1 MIQKLIDQLPNNI
14 YLEKDEIE
22 VVVISTVAGQTVAK
36 RLGIYSSRQEIIYID
51 TVDPTLGTVSLSSI
65 SLQTPAIEKADKM
78 FAVNEYLLRSGIYSK
93 VDFNY
98 QPLANKIV
106 AKWEA
111 VQYSANQD
119 IEVEFERP
127 PLPRF
132 IHELYKEC
140 ARQCWTHAY
149 LFKTYSTTMEQ
160 QARNRKDID
169 HMLDAAMDTT
179 LDSFLPWKSIVEK
192 YFKEPETKKSDIP
205 PTNMM
210 EESTKEEDEEEEV
223 EAEKKKV
230 GFDVEDSD
238 NGSVVSEDGRPNPN
252 MHVSEEECELDDVE
266 SIKDEDEEPPKEE
279 KVTDLEAS
287 EELVLNM

>member
-1 MIQKLIDQLPNNI
+1 MSEVQFAKKHIRNRFSLMVLPHISDGIWSVYENAKTICEKNKQVDQTLKTFQNLLTYIPKWDEARLNAEVERI
-14 YLEKDEIE
+14 HTASGCTYLEELL
-22 VVVISTVAGQTVAK
+22 TA
-36 RLGIYSSRQEIIYID
+36 
-51 TVDPTLGTVSLSSI
+51 TLITYLR
-65 SLQTPAIEKADKM
+65 A
-78 FAVNEYLLRSGIYSK
+78 FAS
-93 VDFNY
+93 
-98 QPLANKIV
+98 
-106 AKWEA
+106 
-111 VQYSANQD
+111 VQYSSNQD

-192 YFKEPETKKSDIP
+192 YFKEPAVIQREIP
-205 PTNMM
+205 PTTMM
-210 EESTKEEDEEEEV
+210 EEATTKEEEEEED
-223 EAEKKKV
+223 APPEKKV
-230 GFDVEDSD
+230 AFEVESD

-252 MHVSEEECELDDVE
+252 MLLSEEECELDDIE
-266 SIKDEDEEPPKEE
+266 SIKDEEEEAPPKEE

>member
-1 MIQKLIDQLPNNI
+1 MSEVQFAKKHIRNRFSLMVLPHISDGIWSVYENAKTICEKNKQIDQTLKTFQNLLTYIPKWDEARLTAEVERI
-14 YLEKDEIE
+14 HTASGCTYLEELL
-22 VVVISTVAGQTVAK
+22 TA
-36 RLGIYSSRQEIIYID
+36 
-51 TVDPTLGTVSLSSI
+51 TLITYLR
-65 SLQTPAIEKADKM
+65 A
-78 FAVNEYLLRSGIYSK
+78 FA
-93 VDFNY
+93 
-98 QPLANKIV
+98 
-106 AKWEA
+106 A
-111 VQYSANQD
+111 VQYSSNQD

-192 YFKEPETKKSDIP
+192 YFKEPAVIHREIP
-205 PTNMM
+205 ATTMM
-210 EESTKEEDEEEEV
+210 EETTTTKDEEDEEEDTTP
-223 EAEKKKV
+223 EKKV
-230 GFDVEDSD
+230 AFEVEDSD

>member
-1 MIQKLIDQLPNNI
+1 MSEVQFAKKHIRNRFSLMVLPHISDGIWSVYENAKTICEKNKQIDQTLKTFQNLLTYIPKWDEARLTAEVERI
-14 YLEKDEIE
+14 QTASGCTYLEELL
-22 VVVISTVAGQTVAK
+22 TA
-36 RLGIYSSRQEIIYID
+36 
-51 TVDPTLGTVSLSSI
+51 TLITYLR
-65 SLQTPAIEKADKM
+65 A
-78 FAVNEYLLRSGIYSK
+78 FA
-93 VDFNY
+93 
-98 QPLANKIV
+98 
-106 AKWEA
+106 A

>member
-1 MIQKLIDQLPNNI
+1 MSEVQFAKKHIRNRFSLMVLPHISDGIWSVYENAKTICEKNKQVDQTLKTFQNLLTYIPKWDEARLNAEVERI
-14 YLEKDEIE
+14 HTASGCTYLEELL
-22 VVVISTVAGQTVAK
+22 TA
-36 RLGIYSSRQEIIYID
+36 
-51 TVDPTLGTVSLSSI
+51 TLITYLR
-65 SLQTPAIEKADKM
+65 A
-78 FAVNEYLLRSGIYSK
+78 FAS
-93 VDFNY
+93 
-98 QPLANKIV
+98 
-106 AKWEA
+106 
-111 VQYSANQD
+111 VQYSSNQD

-192 YFKEPETKKSDIP
+192 YFKEPAVIQREIP
-205 PTNMM
+205 PTTMM
-210 EESTKEEDEEEEV
+210 EEATTKEEEEEE
-223 EAEKKKV
+223 EAPPEKKV
-230 GFDVEDSD
+230 AFEVESD

-252 MHVSEEECELDDVE
+252 MLLSEEECELDDVE
-266 SIKDEDEEPPKEE
+266 SIKDEEEETPPKEE

>member
-1 MIQKLIDQLPNNI
+1 MVLPHISDGIWSVYENAKTICEKNKQIDQTLKTFQNLLTYIPKWDEARLTAEDERI
-14 YLEKDEIE
+14 QTASGCTYLEDLLP
-22 VVVISTVAGQTVAK
+22 A
-36 RLGIYSSRQEIIYID
+36 
-51 TVDPTLGTVSLSSI
+51 TLITYLR
-65 SLQTPAIEKADKM
+65 A
-78 FAVNEYLLRSGIYSK
+78 FA
-93 VDFNY
+93 
-98 QPLANKIV
+98 
-106 AKWEA
+106 A

>member
-1 MIQKLIDQLPNNI
+1 MSEVQFAKKHIRNRFSLMVLPHISDGIWSVYENAKTICEKNKQIDQTLKTFQNLLTYIPKWDEARLNAEVERI
-14 YLEKDEIE
+14 HTASGCTYLEELL
-22 VVVISTVAGQTVAK
+22 TA
-36 RLGIYSSRQEIIYID
+36 
-51 TVDPTLGTVSLSSI
+51 TLITYLR
-65 SLQTPAIEKADKM
+65 A
-78 FAVNEYLLRSGIYSK
+78 FA
-93 VDFNY
+93 
-98 QPLANKIV
+98 
-106 AKWEA
+106 A
-111 VQYSANQD
+111 VQYSSNQD

-192 YFKEPETKKSDIP
+192 YFKEPEVKKSEIP
-205 PTNMM
+205 PTTMM
-210 EESTKEEDEEEEV
+210 EETVTKEEEEEE
-223 EAEKKKV
+223 EEEEPEKKV
-230 GFDVEDSD
+230 AFDVESD
-238 NGSVVSEDGRPNPN
+238 NGSVVSEDGHQNPN
-252 MHVSEEECELDDVE
+252 MKLSEEECELDDVE
-266 SIKDEDEEPPKEE
+266 SIKDEEEEPPKEE